1 MDSKVA
7 PVWSDDDEH
16 LYFSHVQKKKIKREL
31 VTMRNSTT
39 GGVVDDSNDIA
50 EIFNPTRASGSRGND
65 LNIQVE
71 PFETSK
77 SLRLM
82 VIGESPLQVNVEI
95 GVLEIPLGA
104 ALECC
109 SQSLEDYEEDRKNA
123 KPKGLLPAY
132 IRWFP
137 LMPPSE
143 CVPIEGDMG
152 ANSRPLETEKIH
164 DNMFADYF
172 SPCIKLAM

>member
-1 MDSKVA
+1 M
-7 PVWSDDDEH
+7 WSDDDEH
-16 LYFSHVQKKKIKREL
+16 LYFSHLQMKRLKRKL
-31 VTMRNSTT
+31 VTKQNSSSD
-39 GGVVDDSNDIA
+39 GVINDSNDIA
-50 EIFNPTRASGSRGND
+50 EMINPTRASGSRGND
-65 LNIQVE
+65 LKIQVE

-77 SLRLM
+77 SLRLT

-109 SQSLEDYEEDRKNA
+109 AQSLEDFEEDRK
-123 KPKGLLPAY
+123 KPRPKGLLPAY
-132 IRWFP
+132 IRWYP
-137 LMPPSE
+137 LMSPSD

-152 ANSRPLETEKIH
+152 KHIRPLETEKLH
-164 DNMFADYF
+164 DNMFEEYF